1 MIELMYHKIIK
12 YYDRYSVLK
21 VIPML
26 KELKTITLATLLVL
40 GTAKLGS
47 TAPLPSPNNQGD
59 YMGRAYHTYWE
70 VVDPDPNG
78 LNCRMTSSSFEELMR
93 LDNRTPFE
101 FFNWSLVGV
110 LKQGQ
115 RFEIFPSNAAGTFN
129 DTRGLP
135 WLFVGKSYA
144 AGAAQGCFVRAN
156 SQFVKPIQMSPT
168 RVQPQASQPL
178 TSSTALPMNLGFDEG
193 FGSIVVPESDTTASA
208 YGGRLRRYDVHIAKM
223 FEVTHFMCQ
232 EGTLTPGITW
242 NYEAGGGT
250 INMGSFEITCRLANQ
265 IASAYGL
272 GKSEP
277 TNITFSAGEIGRPAV
292 RSFNIPIL
300 DITGNKVPRWV
311 SFVQGFQP
319 VRR

>member
-1 MIELMYHKIIK
+1 MLRKIKII
-12 YYDRYSVLK
+12 
-21 VIPML
+21 
-26 KELKTITLATLLVL
+26 TLSIFMAL
-40 GTAKLGS
+40 GTATLGS

-59 YMGRAYHTYWE
+59 YTGRAYHTYWE

-78 LNCRMTSSSFEELMR
+78 INCRMTNSSFEELLR
-93 LDNRTPFE
+93 ANNRTPFN

-115 RFEIFPSNAAGTFN
+115 RFESFPSNAAGTFR

-168 RVQPQASQPL
+168 RVQPQTSQPI
-178 TSSTALPMNLGFDEG
+178 TSSTALPMKLGFDEG
-193 FGSIVVPESDTTASA
+193 FGLIVVPESDTTASA

-232 EGTLTPGITW
+232 SRNVTPGLTW

-250 INMGSFEITCRLANQ
+250 INMGSFVITCRLANQ

-277 TNITFSAGEIGRPAV
+277 TNITFSAGEIGRPDV

-300 DITGNKVPRWV
+300 NITGYKVPRWV